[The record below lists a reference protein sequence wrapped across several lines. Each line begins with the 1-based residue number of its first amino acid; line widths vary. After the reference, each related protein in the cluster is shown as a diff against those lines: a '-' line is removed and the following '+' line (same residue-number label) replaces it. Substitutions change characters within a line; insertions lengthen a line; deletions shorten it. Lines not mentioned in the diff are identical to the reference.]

1 MAMTYTWAIKG
12 LTKTT
17 DGGFEDAIIGTRWE
31 CTGTDEDGVSASF
44 VGATPFNLNSVDP
57 DNFTPYNQLTEE
69 QVLTWIK
76 SYVSGSSNTN
86 YFDHI
91 AQRIDKQIKDKKGV
105 VVNIDNIDLPWAPTS
120 GSNSGSIV
128 R

>member
-1 MAMTYTWAIKG
+1 MAITYTWAIKG

-17 DGGFEDAIIGTRWE
+17 DSGFDDAIIGTRWE
-31 CTGTDEDGVSASF
+31 CTGTDENGISGTF
-44 VGATPFNLNSVDP
+44 TGATPFSLNSVDP
-57 DNFTPYNQLTEE
+57 ENFTPYNELTEE
-69 QVLTWIK
+69 QVLSWIK

-91 AQRIDKQIKDKKGV
+91 ESRIKKAIDDKKGIV
-105 VVNIDNIDLPWAPTS
+105 VTIDNNDLPWAPTS